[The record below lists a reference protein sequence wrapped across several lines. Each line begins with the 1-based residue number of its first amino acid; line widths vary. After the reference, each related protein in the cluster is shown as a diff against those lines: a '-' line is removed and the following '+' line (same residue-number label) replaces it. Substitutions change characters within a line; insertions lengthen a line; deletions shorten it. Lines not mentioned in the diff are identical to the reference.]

1 MSASTSGALKALIE
15 AAGLGLSAYRDR
27 PSDEHAL
34 PYVTIHEEIVLVPD
48 AGANDD
54 SSGATGKETAQVDLW
69 QAWRDPNTG
78 ALVESYTLPRA
89 LNAALKGAQ
98 LPTAPDLVYGVKV
111 RSRLRLLERDDNVVH
126 HAYTLEIVRA
136 F

>member
-15 AAGLGLSAYRDR
+15 GAGLSLSAFRDR
-27 PSDEHAL
+27 PVDEQPL

-54 SSGATGKETAQVDLW
+54 PDGTGKETAQVDLW
-69 QAWRDPNTG
+69 QQWRDPKART
-78 ALVESYTLPRA
+78 LTESYTLPRA
-89 LNAALKGAQ
+89 LHAALKGAQ
-98 LPTAPDLVYGVKV
+98 LPTAPDRVYDVKV
-111 RSRLRLLERDDNVVH
+111 RSRLRLLERDENVVH
-126 HAYTLEIVRA
+126 HAYTLEIVRQ

>member
-15 AAGLGLSAYRDR
+15 GAGLGISAFRDR
-27 PSDEHAL
+27 PVDEQPL

-48 AGANDD
+48 PGANDD
-54 SSGATGKETAQVDLW
+54 PAGTGKETAQVDLW
-69 QAWRDPNTG
+69 QQWRDPTTR
-78 ALVESYTLPRA
+78 ALTESYSLPRSLHA
-89 LNAALKGAQ
+89 VLKGAA
-98 LPTAPDLVYGVKV
+98 LPTAPDLTYDVKV

-126 HAYTLEIVRA
+126 HAYTLEIVRQ